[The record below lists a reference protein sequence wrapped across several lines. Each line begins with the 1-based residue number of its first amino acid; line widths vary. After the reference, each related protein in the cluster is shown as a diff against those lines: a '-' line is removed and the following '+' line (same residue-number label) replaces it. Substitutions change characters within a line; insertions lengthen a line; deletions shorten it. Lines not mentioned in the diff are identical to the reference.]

1 MINCLVLK
9 CSQKRHKIGPG
20 KARFVL
26 AYFLISGGTAMR
38 LHLFTAA
45 ALITLATVAFAQQSG
60 APSTALPSGFETKAL
75 IKSGKS
81 ADGDTL
87 QYPKTDKPE
96 IVAVTGTI
104 QAGGRTPLHQ
114 HPIPVF
120 VYVMEGALEVQTEGK
135 EVRRYKT
142 GDSFIESVNRSHQ
155 AFNKGNSP
163 TKILVVFVGE
173 EGKPTTIVSK

>member
-1 MINCLVLK
+1 MK
-9 CSQKRHKIGPG
+9 
-20 KARFVL
+20 
-26 AYFLISGGTAMR
+26 
-38 LHLFTAA
+38 LHLFTTA
-45 ALITLATVAFAQQSG
+45 ALITLAAAAFAQQPGQS
-60 APSTALPSGFETKAL
+60 SALPSGFETKPL
-75 IKSGKS
+75 LKSGKT

-104 QAGGRTPLHQ
+104 QPGGRTPLHQ

-120 VYVMEGALEVQTEGK
+120 VYIMEGALEVQTEGK
-135 EVRRYKT
+135 EVRQYKT

-163 TKILVVFVGE
+163 AKILVVFIGE
-173 EGKPTTIVSK
+173 EGKPTTIVAK

>member
-1 MINCLVLK
+1 MKL
-9 CSQKRHKIGPG
+9 
-20 KARFVL
+20 
-26 AYFLISGGTAMR
+26 Y
-38 LHLFTAA
+38 LFTTAAVIMFAA
-45 ALITLATVAFAQQSG
+45 AAFAQQPG
-60 APSTALPSGFETKAL
+60 QPSALPSGFETKPL
-75 IKSGKS
+75 LKSGKT

-104 QAGGRTPLHQ
+104 QPNGRTPLHQ

-135 EVRRYKT
+135 EVRQYKT

-163 TKILVVFVGE
+163 AKILVVFVGE
-173 EGKPTTIVSK
+173 EGKPTTIVAK